1 MLKLKPDIGRG
12 DECNGIRRSY
22 KLFGFR
28 KDPKS
33 TDLGEY
39 TFKAGVKSNVCEDMK
54 LCHEIEVA
62 SSRIGNSLAKVSAYR
77 NIQDSG
83 VGLIDWVE
91 RIDLMSHTKA
101 VN

>member
-1 MLKLKPDIGRG
+1 MPHISFVERLSVLG
-12 DECNGIRRSY
+12 DERNGIRRSY
-22 KLFGFR
+22 KLFGFQ

-39 TFKAGVKSNVCEDMK
+39 TFKA
-54 LCHEIEVA
+54 VA
-62 SSRIGNSLAKVSAYR
+62 SSRIRNSLAEVSAYQ

-83 VGLIDWVE
+83 VGLIGWVE
-91 RIDLMSHTKA
+91 RINLRSHTKA